1 MNAWAIK
8 ELIGHYVNYR
18 KQISGKKL
26 LPENLF
32 RLYAVATR
40 FPKKLAQKIHLE
52 SIQNGVYTIN
62 YGMDRI
68 YLIVLS
74 EIAKIER
81 NAFWCLISS
90 NSELIDWGVE
100 NYHPRTQEMS
110 TVIKQLIDMYK
121 NEGIKVSYTF
131 EDFHKDMA
139 QEYVHLLSPEVRLH
153 GLSPD
158 KVLSYYKPD
167 EVLSHYK
174 PDEVLSHYKPDERLR
189 GLQSDEVL
197 SHYKPDERLAGLT
210 EEQIRA
216 YLKQLENSK
225 H

>member
-1 MNAWAIK
+1 LNAWAIK

-100 NYHPRTQEMS
+100 NYHPHTQEMS

-139 QEYVHLLSPEVRLH
+139 QEYVHLLSPEERLR

-158 KVLSYYKPD
+158 KVLS
-167 EVLSHYK
+167 HYK
-174 PDEVLSHYKPDERLR
+174 PDDRLT
-189 GLQSDEVL
+189 
-197 SHYKPDERLAGLT
+197 GLT
-210 EEQIRA
+210 EEQILA
-216 YLKQLENSK
+216 YLARLRQAKS
-225 H
+225 